1 MVHPH
6 KARAIQLGGSP
17 VKKLDEKLKLCRPW
31 RSHIWEGMSP
41 TNSLSATLKSSN
53 FVIFPMV
60 IGRLP
65 VRRLELTSKTV
76 SSVRRP
82 MLSGMQPVSWL
93 LRKTNS
99 LGEHGTNGGWYTS
112 CEIIVSQDNDW
123 GYRLRNGWRNGRGEL
138 IIIDK
143 NGINVGVSEQGGREV
158 SIKGIESNVKVSQ
171 LG

>member
-99 LGEHGTNGGWYTS
+99 LGEEHMAPMEDG
-112 CEIIVSQDNDW
+112 IHPV
-123 GYRLRNGWRNGRGEL
+123 RLLLARTMTEA
-138 IIIDK
+138 ID
-143 NGINVGVSEQGGREV
+143 
-158 SIKGIESNVKVSQ
+158 
-171 LG
+171 